1 MKKLE
6 PSKPDQIFMM
16 IEKNFLIHFFF
27 LRFQMDK
34 NMKFRF
40 QLGYSTVLDR
50 RMRVVG
56 QFHSSLVVFL
66 GVKEELNCVDKI
78 VIGNV
83 KCSQ

>member
-1 MKKLE
+1 
-6 PSKPDQIFMM
+6 
-16 IEKNFLIHFFF
+16 
-27 LRFQMDK
+27 MDK